1 MQPTLHGPTLT
12 LRPATPDDHTGL
24 HAIGRDPLVW
34 AQHPARDRWQEAAFR
49 RFVDEGLESG
59 GMLVAIDRASGRLVG
74 TSRFSTEF
82 ALADE
87 VEIGWTFVA
96 RDLWGGPTNREMK
109 HLMVRHAFTHHP
121 TVIFRIG
128 AENHRSR
135 RAVEKIGARLL
146 DRPHAS
152 VVDGR
157 EVPYVTYAIAR
168 ADFTGLL
175 EVE

>member
-12 LRPATPDDHTGL
+12 LRPATPDDFADL
-24 HAIGRDPLVW
+24 HAIGSDPLVW
-34 AQHPARDRWQEAAFR
+34 AQHPARDRWQDAAFR
-49 RFVDEGLESG
+49 RYVDDGLASG
-59 GMLVAIDRASGRLVG
+59 GMLVAIDRPGGRIVG

-82 ALADE
+82 TLSDE

-96 RDLWGGPTNREMK
+96 RDLWGGSTNREMK
-109 HLMVRHAFTHHP
+109 HLMLRHAFALHP

-128 AENHRSR
+128 AENHRSQ

-146 DRPHAS
+146 DRPHVS

-157 EVPYVTYAIAR
+157 EIPYVTYAIAR
-168 ADFTGLL
+168 ADFDGLL
-175 EVE
+175 EVQ